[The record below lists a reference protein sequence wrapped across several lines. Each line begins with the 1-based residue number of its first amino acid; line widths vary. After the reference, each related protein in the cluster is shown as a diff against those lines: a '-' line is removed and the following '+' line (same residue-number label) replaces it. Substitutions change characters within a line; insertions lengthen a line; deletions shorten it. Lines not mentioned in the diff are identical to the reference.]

1 MRRHHFAAGLIAL
14 MATAPMA
21 HAGDS
26 ATIVERGSNNYASM
40 VIHHDGGRM
49 RMTTTIR
56 AGASGTASTRFTM
69 GSREPRATG
78 ANSAA
83 VTQQGAGNAAN
94 AVQQGKGNVA
104 GIWQTGW
111 INRASILQRGSDR
124 RAWIYQTGKA
134 NFASLA
140 ETGR

>member
-14 MATAPMA
+14 MATAAVA
-21 HAGDS
+21 HAGES

-69 GSREPRATG
+69 GSHAGGQRPATRA
-78 ANSAA
+78 S
-83 VTQQGAGNAAN
+83 VTQQGAGCS
-94 AVQQGKGNVA
+94 
-104 GIWQTGW
+104 TGQATPKLDGLFR
-111 INRASILQRGSDR
+111 NSVLRGQPLQC
-124 RAWIYQTGKA
+124 A
-134 NFASLA
+134 
-140 ETGR
+140 